1 MSYKVKELINILKK
15 YNPQA
20 RVVLKGEY
28 DRDSDE
34 QDYDYLYCVGWVYK
48 EDGSNDK
55 TAVVLS

>member
-1 MSYKVKELINILKK
+1 MSYKVKELINILKE

-34 QDYDYLYCVGWVYK
+34 QEYDYLYSVNWVYK

-55 TAVVLS
+55 TVVVLS

>member
-1 MSYKVKELINILKK
+1 MSYKVKELINILKQ

-34 QDYDYLYCVGWVYK
+34 QDYDYLY
-48 EDGSNDK
+48 
-55 TAVVLS
+55 